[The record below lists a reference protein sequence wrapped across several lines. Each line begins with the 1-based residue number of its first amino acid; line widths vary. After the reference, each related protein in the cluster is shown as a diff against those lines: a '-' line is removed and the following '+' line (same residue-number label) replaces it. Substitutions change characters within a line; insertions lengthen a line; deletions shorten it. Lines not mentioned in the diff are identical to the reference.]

1 MSLELKNIYKI
12 YPNGYQAITD
22 FNLTINDKEFIV
34 LVGPS
39 GCGKST
45 TLRRI
50 AGLEEI
56 THGDFL
62 IDGKRVNSLPPKDR
76 GIAMVFQSYALYPTL
91 TVYENRAF
99 GLDLA
104 GFDEDIIAT
113 RVKQTA
119 KVLGLS
125 DYLDRLPKALSGGQR
140 QRVAL
145 GRAIIRH
152 AKIFLRDEPLSNL
165 DARQRVSRRSEL
177 IRIHRQIGATTI
189 YVTHDQIEARTR
201 ATRIVCRDVGVIKQV
216 GTPKELYFHPKN
228 LFVAGFIGDPPMN
241 FLHGKVS
248 SDHVFVSDD
257 GNTRLSLEGLS
268 LSLLDKLAGKEIVLG
283 YRPEHAHVHPNT
295 EKKEVTLSGVV
306 EVNERLGD
314 VQNIYLNVGK
324 EKNIIKAAPEERIK
338 IGQNLTYYVSR
349 EDLRFFDAKS
359 EDIIEEDSP
368 IQ

>member
-1 MSLELKNIYKI
+1 MPLELKNIYKI

-62 IDGKRVNSLPPKDR
+62 IDGKRVNNLPPKDR
-76 GIAMVFQSYALYPTL
+76 GIARVFQSYALYPTL

-104 GFDEDIIAT
+104 GFDEDIISA

-177 IRIHRQIGATTI
+177 IRIHREIGATTI

-241 FLHGKVS
+241 FLHGKVN
-248 SDHVFVSDD
+248 SDNIFVSDD
-257 GNTRLSLEGLS
+257 GNSHLALNGLS
-268 LSLLDKLAGKEIVLG
+268 DGLLKKLKGRELVLG
-283 YRPEHAHVHPNT
+283 YRPEHAHIHPR
-295 EKKEVTLSGVV
+295 EGKQEVCLEGIV

-314 VQNIYLNVGK
+314 IQNVYLNVGK
-324 EKNIIKAAPEERIK
+324 EKAIIKAAPEEK
-338 IGQNLTYYVSR
+338 ICIGDELKYFINR
-349 EDLRFFDAKS
+349 EDLHFFDAKT
-359 EDIIEEDSP
+359 EDIIEE
-368 IQ
+368 